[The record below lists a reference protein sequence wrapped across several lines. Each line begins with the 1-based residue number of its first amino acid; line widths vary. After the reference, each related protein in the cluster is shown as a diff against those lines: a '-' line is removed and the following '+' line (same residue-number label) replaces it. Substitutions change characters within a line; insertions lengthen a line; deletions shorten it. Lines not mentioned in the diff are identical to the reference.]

1 MPNADERATVPSGTV
16 ELPEDDERQDTT
28 IHLNAPMLAAYDS
41 GALAGL
47 LSGYHRHELRRYL
60 FPVLPLWIVAT
71 LTLGRKKRTARGDR
85 PLCGARTRKGVPCAA
100 RVVEGKGRCRLHGG
114 LSTGAK
120 TAEGRARIA
129 ESNRRR
135 AEAKRAHTAAA

>member
-1 MPNADERATVPSGTV
+1 MPNADERA
-16 ELPEDDERQDTT
+16 DDEQRQDTT
-28 IHLNAPMLAAYDS
+28 IHLNAAMLAAYDS

-47 LSGYHRHELRRYL
+47 LSDYHRHELRRYL

-71 LTLGRKKRTARGDR
+71 LTLGRKKRTPRRDR

-100 RVVEGKGRCRLHGG
+100 RVVEGRTRCRLHGG

-135 AEAKRAHTAAA
+135 AARARAEVRAAAAV

>member
-1 MPNADERATVPSGTV
+1 MPNADERA
-16 ELPEDDERQDTT
+16 DDERQDEQRQDTT
-28 IHLNAPMLAAYDS
+28 IHLTAPMLAAYDS

-47 LSGYHRHELRRYL
+47 LSDYHRHELRRYL

-71 LTLGRKKRTARGDR
+71 LTLGRKKRTPRRDR

-100 RVVEGKGRCRLHGG
+100 RVVEGKARCKSHGG
-114 LSTGAK
+114 LSTGP
-120 TAEGRARIA
+120 TSAEGRARIA

-135 AEAKRAHTAAA
+135 AEAKRAEARAAAAA

>member
-1 MPNADERATVPSGTV
+1 MPNADERA
-16 ELPEDDERQDTT
+16 DDEQRQDTT
-28 IHLNAPMLAAYDS
+28 IHLNAAMLAAYDS

-47 LSGYHRHELRRYL
+47 LSDYHRHELRRYL

-71 LTLGRKKRTARGDR
+71 LTLGRKKRTARRDR

-100 RVVEGKGRCRLHGG
+100 RVVEGKARCKSHGG
-114 LSTGAK
+114 LSTGP
-120 TAEGRARIA
+120 TSAEGHARIA

-135 AEAKRAHTAAA
+135 AARAQAAQTKTGCTK